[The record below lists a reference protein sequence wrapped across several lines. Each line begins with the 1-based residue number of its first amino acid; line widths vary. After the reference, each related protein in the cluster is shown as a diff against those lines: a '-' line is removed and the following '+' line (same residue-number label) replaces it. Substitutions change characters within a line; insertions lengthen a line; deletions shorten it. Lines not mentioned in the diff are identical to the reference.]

1 MLLRDLLDGVDLEGF
16 IIVQC
21 WEAADRPTIYYS
33 GVNLKTSDVS
43 DYLDREISC
52 MFPYLNNQAAAFCI
66 ELES

>member
-1 MLLRDLLDGVDLEGF
+1 MLLQDLLDGVDLEGF

-21 WEAADRPTIYYS
+21 WE
-33 GVNLKTSDVS
+33 
-43 DYLDREISC
+43 SC